1 MPIKLIAPTEWMER
15 FRNLLNIKPKID
27 PSLGNNVENILKS
40 DNTKICNTLCFKIP
54 DLEITSAVC
63 ALKNGKAA
71 GIDGVP
77 NKTTKA
83 SFSFLKPSLHSILM
97 PYFFMENFQVFGALT
112 HWLHSTK
119 KGSILLRYS
128 NRGIAL
134 SGCLAK
140 LFLSVLHKR
149 LYKFADENNF
159 IPAAQIGY
167 KKGARAADHILT
179 VDFKS
184 AFYSVWRDGLFHKLL
199 QMGIGGNFL
208 TVLSDPDSKVHG
220 ANMGPIWGRQDPGGS
235 HVGPMNFAI
244 WGVCILRWNTV
255 WNLMVW
261 FHTSFL
267 LILVSNKDVYWIY
280 CCLICILLICHA
292 YLMKPV
298 IPSMF
303 THCLPIVCFL
313 LMTWCFSLNPQPDF
327 KTVSIYWIEEL
338 LPDMGAEHKYV
349 KN

>member
-1 MPIKLIAPTEWMER
+1 M
-15 FRNLLNIKPKID
+15 
-27 PSLGNNVENILKS
+27 S
-40 DNTKICNTLCFKIP
+40 
-54 DLEITSAVC
+54 
-63 ALKNGKAA
+63 GKA
-71 GIDGVP
+71 
-77 NKTTKA
+77 
-83 SFSFLKPSLHSILM
+83 
-97 PYFFMENFQVFGALT
+97 
-112 HWLHSTK
+112 
-119 KGSILLRYS
+119 
-128 NRGIAL
+128 
-134 SGCLAK
+134 
-140 LFLSVLHKR
+140 LSVSKR

-179 VDFKS
+179 VDLKS

-220 ANMGPIWGRQDPGGS
+220 ANMGPIWGRQDPAGS

-255 WNLMVW
+255 WKLMVW

-267 LILVSNKDVYWIY
+267 LILVSNKDVYWIH

-292 YLMKPV
+292 YLMKLV

-313 LMTWCFSLNPQPDF
+313 LMTWCFSLNPQQDF